1 MTLPIELIT
10 SVVACEELNTRSEI
24 APQTSLPT
32 HPAANATLSP
42 APATG
47 LEKFW
52 VSTR

>member
-1 MTLPIELIT
+1 MLPIELIT

-24 APQTSLPT
+24 APHASLPT
-32 HPAANATLSP
+32 QPAAKATLSP
-42 APATG
+42 TPATG